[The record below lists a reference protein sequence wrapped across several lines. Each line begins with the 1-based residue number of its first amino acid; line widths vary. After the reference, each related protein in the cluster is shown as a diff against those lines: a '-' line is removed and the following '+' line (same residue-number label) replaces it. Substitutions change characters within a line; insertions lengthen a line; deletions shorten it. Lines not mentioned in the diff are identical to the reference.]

1 MTNLQE
7 LKEKLK
13 SEIEPSDTWLKNQYP
28 ANPNERYSKLT
39 YNNFQN
45 ITDIFDEVV
54 SEQLKEYLKKHPEK
68 KVVVLA
74 RLTSKGR
81 LNKKPLLLVEPDSLY
96 YGQYELFACAFHLT
110 GFVEVF
116 QNIGEK

>member
-1 MTNLQE
+1 MQIQE

-13 SEIEPSDTWLKNQYP
+13 SEIKPSETWLQNQFP
-28 ANPNERYSKLT
+28 ANPNERYSKHT
-39 YNNFQN
+39 FNNFQN
-45 ITDIFDEVV
+45 ITDVFSKET
-54 SEQLKEYLKKHPEK
+54 SEQLREFLKEHSEK

-81 LNKKPLLLVEPDSLY
+81 LNKKPLLLTEPDSMY
-96 YGQYELFACAFHLT
+96 YGNFELFASAFHLT